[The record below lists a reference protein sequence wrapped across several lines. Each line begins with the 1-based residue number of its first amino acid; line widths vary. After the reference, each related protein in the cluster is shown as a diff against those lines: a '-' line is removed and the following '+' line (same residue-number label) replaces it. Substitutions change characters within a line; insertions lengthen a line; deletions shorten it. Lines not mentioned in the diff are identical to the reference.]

1 MAERSIGVL
10 ALQGGVHEHLRALHT
25 LGISAREIRLP
36 ADLATLDGLIIPGGE
51 STTIVRLADLYGLRE
66 EITKGVGRGMALWGT
81 CAGMIV
87 IARELTG
94 AIPKPFGLL
103 DITVSRNWYGR
114 QVDSFELDM
123 AIQGLDDGLFHGVF
137 IRAPAIVSMGPGVE
151 RLATIDDTPV
161 AVRSGMVMGT
171 AFHPELT
178 NDTRLHRMFMNI
190 ACG

>member
-1 MAERSIGVL
+1 MAESIGVL
-10 ALQGGVHEHLRALHT
+10 ALQGGVHEHLHALHT
-25 LGISAREIRLP
+25 LGVCAKEIRLP
-36 ADLATLDGLIIPGGE
+36 TDLATIDGLIIPGGE
-51 STTIVRLADLYGLRE
+51 STTIVRLADIYGMRQA
-66 EITKGVGRGMALWGT
+66 ITKAVERGMALWGT

-87 IARELTG
+87 IARELTSV
-94 AIPKPFGLL
+94 IPKPFGLL

-123 AIQGLDDGLFHGVF
+123 TIKGVDGGLFHGVF
-137 IRAPAIVSMGPGVE
+137 IRAPAIVSLGPGVE

-161 AVRSGMVMGT
+161 AVRSGIILGT

-178 NDTRLHRMFMNI
+178 NDTRLHRMFVNI